1 MIQGEQS
8 TVRCAAAKHGWDF
21 KEIQQRQLYCNPLP
35 FTRFAAHW
43 CTAAQLYRPT
53 IDMQDFRCSP
63 QCELAD
69 CIILH
74 LFKCSNVQCLCSTV
88 QCQPNCCAPPPSSDR
103 CSMNENSLLLGKL
116 AESRISL
123 INNCK
128 LDRAPT
134 WQLLSFRPRV
144 INAKWLKST

>member
-1 MIQGEQS
+1 MVEISKKYSSGSS
-8 TVRCAAAKHGWDF
+8 TATHCPSPDLQHADVLLSCTYCA
-21 KEIQQRQLYCNPLP
+21 
-35 FTRFAAHW
+35 
-43 CTAAQLYRPT
+43 T